1 MGDLNLNFTY
11 YEVHSFNRLRGDV
24 RLRKRCDR
32 SHQEL
37 EEAKERAKELQDLY
51 LVQFDINTKLRKE
64 LDEKNIKDDTIQ
76 YFLKIITLVHGILL
90 LFNMVNAIGYFVNE
104 SRNAHLSEMKVK
116 VDTLFVYDTIF
127 VEKPV
132 IKKVEII
139 DTLRLPVPITDTLM
153 LHDTVFV
160 HLPIEQRQY
169 SNPRYTAW
177 VSGYRPQLDSIH
189 IYQRT
194 EYITKEIKMVTKPKR
209 WGLGLQAGYGVSLHN
224 GQLCKR

>member
-1 MGDLNLNFTY
+1 M
-11 YEVHSFNRLRGDV
+11 
-24 RLRKRCDR
+24 
-32 SHQEL
+32 
-37 EEAKERAKELQDLY
+37 
-51 LVQFDINTKLRKE
+51 
-64 LDEKNIKDDTIQ
+64 NIKDDTIQ
-76 YFLKIITLVHGILL
+76 YFLKIITLVFGILL
-90 LFNMVNAIGYFVNE
+90 LFNIVNAIGYFVNE
-104 SRNAHLSEMKVK
+104 HRNAHPGEMKVK

-169 SNPRYTAW
+169 SDPRYTAW
-177 VSGYRPQLDSIH
+177 VSGYRPQLDSIL

-194 EYITKEIKMVTKPKR
+194 EYITKEIKTVTKPKR
-209 WGLGLQAGYGVSLHN
+209 WGIGLQAGYGVSLRN
-224 GQLCKR
+224 GQVFTAPYIGVGLSYSIINW